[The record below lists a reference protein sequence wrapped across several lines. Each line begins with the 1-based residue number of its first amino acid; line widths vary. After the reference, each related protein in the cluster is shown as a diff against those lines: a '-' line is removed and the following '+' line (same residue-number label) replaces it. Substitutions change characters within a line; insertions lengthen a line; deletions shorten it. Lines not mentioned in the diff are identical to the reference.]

1 MDELQFLKDEISSA
15 KFNKRI
21 FYAKNALRY
30 PELMSLEFFVDNYI
44 PYITNYIFS
53 EENIEE
59 VLTEYSNTLIFF
71 IKFLGKEEN
80 FQNYKSNKEK
90 EGKNEEN
97 ENKYISAINL
107 IIKCLFE
114 KMLINEDEILRET
127 TINNIKDL
135 LLELDEYPLL
145 EKEIETKLIN
155 LKILNNEI
163 NEKSDI
169 NEENEMKTLLFSLL
183 YPFIIKDGKNIENY
197 CNKFKSVISANAPR
211 KKKRLLIQNIINI
224 IPFIKKSL
232 DKINETP
239 EKNAAN
245 IINIININIYLIKEI
260 LSSMILIMDDK
271 NLIIQV
277 GIMYLY
283 EIILTYTIENIT
295 DIILFYEEYNK
306 YLSNQEIDLIIVN
319 FLIKLENFINNETN
333 LQVNLTWRV
342 KAAYIENICKLKKFI
357 NSHNPKYLNEYFSP
371 YCQNLLKGNKND
383 IDLKISILKNIE
395 ILIPT
400 ISQFIPIFNDMV
412 AVERNQYILSSLSIA
427 LNKILNNKQLYDL
440 NKLEN
445 VLFIIRTIFQFFNS
459 LLNNDIFEVN
469 FNLLSSFDFSF
480 FNYINNDQDMILILN
495 QAIKL
500 YIYSFQKIDE
510 WRIRYNLYIK
520 FKDFFSEKE
529 NILKISKLNMM
540 WYNLK
545 DLGDIILQLINNI
558 RVLLHL
564 FFLDKANII
573 RMSSLDL
580 INTIVNFQIE
590 IKLTKNFQLIRI
602 SEELMKYQLSI
613 FCKNSIYDEKIIN
626 NLELLDM
633 NKSYS
638 MKLFFLE
645 SVKKFINLY
654 SNSEKN
660 IIKRI
665 LELIENNLNYS
676 KENIA
681 NNKIKSEIDYI
692 SDKLKD
698 IKSN

>member
-1 MDELQFLKDEISSA
+1 M
-15 KFNKRI
+15 
-21 FYAKNALRY
+21 
-30 PELMSLEFFVDNYI
+30 
-44 PYITNYIFS
+44 
-53 EENIEE
+53 
-59 VLTEYSNTLIFF
+59 
-71 IKFLGKEEN
+71 
-80 FQNYKSNKEK
+80 
-90 EGKNEEN
+90 
-97 ENKYISAINL
+97 
-107 IIKCLFE
+107 
-114 KMLINEDEILRET
+114 
-127 TINNIKDL
+127 
-135 LLELDEYPLL
+135 
-145 EKEIETKLIN
+145 
-155 LKILNNEI
+155 
-163 NEKSDI
+163 
-169 NEENEMKTLLFSLL
+169 
-183 YPFIIKDGKNIENY
+183 
-197 CNKFKSVISANAPR
+197 
-211 KKKRLLIQNIINI
+211 
-224 IPFIKKSL
+224 
-232 DKINETP
+232 
-239 EKNAAN
+239 
-245 IINIININIYLIKEI
+245 
-260 LSSMILIMDDK
+260 
-271 NLIIQV
+271 
-277 GIMYLY
+277 
-283 EIILTYTIENIT
+283 
-295 DIILFYEEYNK
+295 
-306 YLSNQEIDLIIVN
+306 
-319 FLIKLENFINNETN
+319 
-333 LQVNLTWRV
+333 
-342 KAAYIENICKLKKFI
+342 
-357 NSHNPKYLNEYFSP
+357 
-371 YCQNLLKGNKND
+371 
-383 IDLKISILKNIE
+383 
-395 ILIPT
+395 
-400 ISQFIPIFNDMV
+400 
-412 AVERNQYILSSLSIA
+412 
-427 LNKILNNKQLYDL
+427 
-440 NKLEN
+440 
-445 VLFIIRTIFQFFNS
+445 
-459 LLNNDIFEVN
+459 NNDIFEVN

-573 RMSSLDL
+573 RMSCLDL

-692 SDKLKD
+692 SDKLQD